1 MKRMKQVILI
11 TLAMVMMASL
21 VFGASIPLKATW
33 THTDAVTIG
42 YRVYRTDGV
51 RALMID
57 VPGTPTFPVLFTI
70 TVPDGTTG
78 TATFVVIAY
87 SATKVSGD
95 SNVASYPFDLTPV
108 PAVPTGLGVS
118 P

>member
-1 MKRMKQVILI
+1 MKRIILL
-11 TLAMVMMASL
+11 TLAMVMMATL

-33 THTDAVTIG
+33 TANTDAVTIG
-42 YRVYRTDGV
+42 YRVYRTDGT
-51 RALMID
+51 RTLMID
-57 VPGTPTFPVLFTI
+57 VPGKTPTFPVLFSI

-95 SNVASYPFDLTPV
+95 SNTGSFPFDLSPV
-108 PAVPTGLGVS
+108 PSVPGGLSVGQ
-118 P
+118 